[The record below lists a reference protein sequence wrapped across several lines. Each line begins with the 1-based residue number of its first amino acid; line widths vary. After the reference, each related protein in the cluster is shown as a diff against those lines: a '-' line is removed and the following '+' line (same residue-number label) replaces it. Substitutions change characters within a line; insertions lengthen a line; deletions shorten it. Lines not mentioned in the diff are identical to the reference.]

1 MFPQFQRVVTLAVMI
16 VLVALFTWIYVREH
30 QQRIRLWMIGW
41 TAILV
46 HFAGNALWS
55 FHRIPDRLAIWLA
68 YATLLCAVCPFFLS
82 VCRVPATHRGRTVFW
97 SGMFVPAL
105 FYWTCLA
112 MGWHHPW
119 LYRLLLLLPMGA
131 GSALA
136 FGHRKHSAAT
146 LAAWLLVAILPGL
159 WTVYRASAD
168 PIYGMDFILFAS
180 FAVTGCCYQR
190 HYGRCSPGVCLTSV
204 SLVAWGLVFP
214 VARVCGFLHAGI
226 PGDHVVWDLPKY
238 FVAFGMIVTLF
249 ENQSEMLQCEA
260 RDRRLAEEAARSANE
275 AKSIFL
281 ASMSHE
287 IRTPM
292 NGVIGMTDLVLDT
305 QLTLEQREDLNLV
318 KSSAES
324 LLLVINDILDFA
336 KIEAGK
342 MQVEQI
348 GFDLFET
355 VGELMRIM
363 SFRAHQKG
371 LELICDMRGG
381 VPQAV
386 VGDPVRLRQVLV
398 NLLGNAI
405 KFTDRGEVE
414 MTVERLPP
422 SPAGPMLRF
431 SVRDTGIGIPGEKRH
446 LIFQPFTQADPSTT
460 RCFGGTGLGL
470 TVSARLA
477 ALMGGDL
484 WVESGPEG
492 VGSVFHFTASLGL
505 PDRPLPRPSLAHV
518 DRLRDQPILI
528 VDDNA
533 TNRHVL
539 VKMVSR
545 WGMQPV
551 AVNGGRQAVEL
562 ARERLAQSN
571 AFRIILLDCQMPEM
585 DGLETAERLHAI
597 PGMAAPVVMLRSV
610 GSTADAAPN
619 RTGDIAASLNK
630 PVRQWDLLQT
640 IRTVLDAAP
649 ASPPAAA
656 PQGRRESA
664 KAHSPLRILVAEDNA
679 VNRTVAQRMLEKHGH
694 SVTIAENGLAAVAA
708 AESQRFDLI
717 LMDIQMPEMDGM
729 EATAAIRQR
738 ELGTG
743 GHIPIIAMTAH
754 AMKGDE
760 EKCLAGGMDGYL
772 GKPIQRLRLL
782 EILEERC
789 ALQM

>member
-1 MFPQFQRVVTLAVMI
+1 
-16 VLVALFTWIYVREH
+16 
-30 QQRIRLWMIGW
+30 
-41 TAILV
+41 
-46 HFAGNALWS
+46 
-55 FHRIPDRLAIWLA
+55 
-68 YATLLCAVCPFFLS
+68 
-82 VCRVPATHRGRTVFW
+82 
-97 SGMFVPAL
+97 
-105 FYWTCLA
+105 
-112 MGWHHPW
+112 
-119 LYRLLLLLPMGA
+119 
-131 GSALA
+131 
-136 FGHRKHSAAT
+136 
-146 LAAWLLVAILPGL
+146 
-159 WTVYRASAD
+159 
-168 PIYGMDFILFAS
+168 MDFILFTG
-180 FAVTGCCYQR
+180 FAVTGCCYWR
-190 HYGRCSPGVCLTSV
+190 NYDRCSPGVCLTSL

-214 VARVCGFLHAGI
+214 IAAVCDFFHAGI

-249 ENQSEMLQCEA
+249 ENQTEMLQIEA
-260 RDRRLAEEAARSANE
+260 RDRRLAEESARSANE

-305 QLTLEQREDLNLV
+305 KLTQEQREDLNLV
-318 KSSAES
+318 KTSAES

-342 MQVEQI
+342 MHLEQI

-371 LELICDMRGG
+371 LELICDMRGD
-381 VPQAV
+381 VPEAV
-386 VGDPVRLRQVLV
+386 AGDPVRLRQVLV

-422 SPAGPMLRF
+422 SPAGSLLRF
-431 SVRDTGIGIPGEKRH
+431 SVRDTGIGIPEEKRD

-477 ALMGGDL
+477 ALMDGKL
-484 WVESGPEG
+484 WVESGPAG
-492 VGSVFHFTASLGL
+492 VGSLFHFTARLGE
-505 PDRPLPRPSLAHV
+505 PDRPLPKPSLAHM
-518 DRLRDQPILI
+518 DRLRDQHILI

-551 AVNGGRQAVEL
+551 AVTGGPEALEL
-562 ARERLAQSN
+562 VRERLPRPN
-571 AFRIILLDCQMPEM
+571 RFGVILLDCQMPEM
-585 DGLETAERLHAI
+585 DGFETARLLRDL
-597 PGMAAPVVMLRSV
+597 PGMSAPLVMLRSV
-610 GSTADAAPN
+610 GSTADLAPN
-619 RTGDIAASLNK
+619 HKGVIAASLNK

-640 IRTVLDAAP
+640 IRTVLDSVP
-649 ASPPAAA
+649 VNPPATAA
-656 PQGRRESA
+656 ATDREHPQ
-664 KAHSPLRILVAEDNA
+664 AHTPLRILVAEDNA
-679 VNRTVAQRMLEKHGH
+679 VNRTVAQRMLEKFGH
-694 SVTIAENGLAAVAA
+694 SVAIAENGAAAVAA
-708 AESQRFDLI
+708 AETQPFDLI

-738 ELGTG
+738 ELATG
-743 GHIPIIAMTAH
+743 CHIPIIAMTAH

-772 GKPIQRLRLL
+772 CKPIQRLRLL
-782 EILEERC
+782 EILEQRC
-789 ALQM
+789 ALQA

>member
-1 MFPQFQRVVTLAVMI
+1 
-16 VLVALFTWIYVREH
+16 
-30 QQRIRLWMIGW
+30 
-41 TAILV
+41 
-46 HFAGNALWS
+46 
-55 FHRIPDRLAIWLA
+55 
-68 YATLLCAVCPFFLS
+68 
-82 VCRVPATHRGRTVFW
+82 
-97 SGMFVPAL
+97 
-105 FYWTCLA
+105 
-112 MGWHHPW
+112 
-119 LYRLLLLLPMGA
+119 
-131 GSALA
+131 
-136 FGHRKHSAAT
+136 
-146 LAAWLLVAILPGL
+146 
-159 WTVYRASAD
+159 
-168 PIYGMDFILFAS
+168 MDFILFTG
-180 FAVTGCCYQR
+180 FAVTGCCYWR
-190 HYGRCSPGVCLTSV
+190 NYDRCSPGVSLTSL

-214 VARVCGFLHAGI
+214 IAAVCDFFHAGI

-249 ENQSEMLQCEA
+249 ENQTEMLQIEA
-260 RDRRLAEEAARSANE
+260 RDRRLAEESARSANE

-305 QLTLEQREDLNLV
+305 KLTQEQREDLNLV
-318 KSSAES
+318 KTSAES

-342 MQVEQI
+342 MHLEQI

-371 LELICDMRGG
+371 LELICDMRGD
-381 VPQAV
+381 VPEAV

-422 SPAGPMLRF
+422 SPAGSLLRF
-431 SVRDTGIGIPGEKRH
+431 SVRDTGIGIPEEKRD

-477 ALMGGDL
+477 ALMDGKL
-484 WVESGPEG
+484 WVESGPAG
-492 VGSVFHFTASLGL
+492 VGSLFHFTARLGE
-505 PDRPLPRPSLAHV
+505 PDRPLPKPSLAHM
-518 DRLRDQPILI
+518 DRLRDQHILI

-551 AVNGGRQAVEL
+551 AVNGGPEALEL
-562 ARERLAQSN
+562 VRERLPRPN
-571 AFRIILLDCQMPEM
+571 RFGVILLDCQMPEM
-585 DGLETAERLHAI
+585 DGFETARRLRDL
-597 PGMAAPVVMLRSV
+597 PGMSAPLVMLRSV
-610 GSTADAAPN
+610 GSTADLAPN
-619 RTGDIAASLNK
+619 HKGVIAASLNK

-640 IRTVLDAAP
+640 IRTVLDSVP
-649 ASPPAAA
+649 VNPPATAA
-656 PQGRRESA
+656 ATDREHPQ
-664 KAHSPLRILVAEDNA
+664 AHTPLRILVAEDNA
-679 VNRTVAQRMLEKHGH
+679 VNRTVAQRMLEKFGH
-694 SVTIAENGLAAVAA
+694 SVAIAENGAAAVAA
-708 AESQRFDLI
+708 AETQPFDLI

-738 ELGTG
+738 ELATG
-743 GHIPIIAMTAH
+743 CHIPIIAMTAH

-772 GKPIQRLRLL
+772 CKPIQRLRLL
-782 EILEERC
+782 EILEQRC
-789 ALQM
+789 ALQA